1 MQDIK
6 NGDDSDQDDPRFYC
20 DVQMSLSQGQYLL
33 ELVNQL
39 QGSMTHPTIDTVL
52 RNMRL
57 ELETSIEIANRKPV
71 SE

>member
-6 NGDDSDQDDPRFYC
+6 NGDDSDQDDPRVYC
-20 DVQMSLSQGQYLL
+20 DVQMSLSQGRYLL

-52 RNMRL
+52 RHMRL